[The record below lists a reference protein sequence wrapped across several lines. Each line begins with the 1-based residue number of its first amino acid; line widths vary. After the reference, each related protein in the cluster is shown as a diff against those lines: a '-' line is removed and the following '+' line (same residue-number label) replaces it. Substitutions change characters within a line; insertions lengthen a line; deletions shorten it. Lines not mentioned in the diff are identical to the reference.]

1 MAKHKSKSIK
11 EIQAALLSNTKILS
25 KEQVVEKTDNGSE
38 IIDAD
43 VMRKIHILAEF
54 ENVPVEEL
62 LNKALSHY
70 LKLKGLQLEQA
81 IKEKGIK

>member
-25 KEQVVEKTDNGSE
+25 KDVNDDKNDHRTE

-43 VMRKIHILAEF
+43 VMRKIQILAEF

-62 LNKALSHY
+62 LNKALIHY

-81 IKEKGIK
+81 MKEKGVN